1 LNEPNA
7 TQSPGGDGRRQRSIL
22 ITGCSSGIGYHCAH
36 GMRKRGWQVFATAR
50 KGEDLKRLRD
60 EGFDTSFLE
69 YADEDSIA
77 ATFEHVIEQTGGRL
91 DALFNNGAYAQPGA
105 IEDLSMAALR
115 EQFDANYFGWH
126 ALARRVI
133 PVMRAQASG
142 RIVQC
147 SSILGFIALPM
158 RGAYTSSKFAIE
170 GYTDTLR
177 IELEGSGIHV
187 SSIQPGPIKS
197 KIGENSIRAIHRH
210 IDIEGSVHSE
220 TYRRR
225 LAALEK
231 GGNTFGQ
238 LGPEA
243 VLKAL
248 LHACESRYPKPHY
261 HVTNPTRLMAFLR
274 RLLPGRLMHAVLVR
288 AKS

>member
-1 LNEPNA
+1 MSSPAIE
-7 TQSPGGDGRRQRSIL
+7 QSAGGDGRRRGAIL

-36 GMRKRGWQVFATAR
+36 GMKARGWQVFVTAR
-50 KGEDLKRLRD
+50 KGDDIKQLRD

-77 ATFEHVIEQTGGRL
+77 ATVDHVLEQTGGRL

-105 IEDLSMAALR
+105 IEDLTMAALR
-115 EQFDANYFGWH
+115 EQFDANFFGWH
-126 ALARRVI
+126 ALSRRII
-133 PVMRAQASG
+133 PVMRAQGSG
-142 RIVQC
+142 RIVQN

-177 IELEGSGIHV
+177 IELEGSGINV
-187 SSIQPGPIKS
+187 SSIQPGPIRS

-210 IDIEGSVHSE
+210 IDIEGSVHRE
-220 TYRRR
+220 QYRRR

-248 LHACESRYPKPHY
+248 VHACESRRPKPHY
-261 HVTNPTRLMAFLR
+261 HVTTPTRLMAMAR
-274 RLLPGRLMHAVLVR
+274 RILPGRALHALLVR
-288 AKS
+288 TKT

>member
-1 LNEPNA
+1 LSSPVDG
-7 TQSPGGDGRRQRSIL
+7 QSAGGSGRRRGSIL
-22 ITGCSSGIGYHCAH
+22 ITGCSTGIGYHCAH
-36 GMRKRGWQVFATAR
+36 GMKERGWQVFVTAR
-50 KGEDLKRLRD
+50 KGDDIKRLRD

-69 YADEDSIA
+69 YADEDSIT
-77 ATFEHVIEQTGGRL
+77 ATVDHVLQQTGGRL
-91 DALFNNGAYAQPGA
+91 DVLFNNGAYSQPGA
-105 IEDLSMAALR
+105 IEDLTMAALR
-115 EQFDANYFGWH
+115 EQFDANFFGWH
-126 ALARRVI
+126 DLVRRII
-133 PVMRAQASG
+133 PVMRAQGSG
-142 RIVQC
+142 RIVQN

-187 SSIQPGPIKS
+187 SSIQPGPIES
-197 KIGENSIRAIHRH
+197 KIGENAIRAIHRH
-210 IDIEGSVHSE
+210 IDIEGSVHRE
-220 TYRRR
+220 VYRRR

-248 LHACESRYPKPHY
+248 VHACESRRPKPHY
-261 HVTNPTRLMAFLR
+261 HVTNPTRLMAMLR
-274 RLLPGRLMHAVLVR
+274 RILPGRALHAVLTR

>member
-1 LNEPNA
+1 MK
-7 TQSPGGDGRRQRSIL
+7 T
-22 ITGCSSGIGYHCAH
+22 
-36 GMRKRGWQVFATAR
+36 RGWTVFATAR
-50 KGEDLKRLRD
+50 KGEDIRRLRD
-60 EGFDTSFLE
+60 EGLDTSFLD

-77 ATFEHVIEQTGGRL
+77 ATLHHVLEQTGGTL

-105 IEDLSMAALR
+105 VEDLTMAALR
-115 EQFDANYFGWH
+115 EQFDANFFGWH
-126 ALARRVI
+126 ALTRQVV
-133 PVMRAQASG
+133 PVMRQQGHG
-142 RIVQC
+142 RIVQN

-158 RGAYTSSKFAIE
+158 RGAYTASKFAIE

-177 IELEGSGIHV
+177 LELRSAGIHV

-210 IDIEGSVHSE
+210 IDIDGSVHRE
-220 TYRRR
+220 RYRRR

-248 LHACESRYPKPHY
+248 IHACESRRPRPHY
-261 HVTNPTRLMAFLR
+261 PVTLPTHLMGFVRRILPDRAF
-274 RLLPGRLMHAVLVR
+274 HAVLAR
-288 AKS
+288 IRT

>member
-1 LNEPNA
+1 MTAEPRKE
-7 TQSPGGDGRRQRSIL
+7 PGAGESRRTIL

-36 GMRKRGWQVFATAR
+36 GMKARGWTVFATAR
-50 KGEDLKRLRD
+50 KGEDIRRLRG

-77 ATFEHVIEQTGGRL
+77 ATVDHVLEQTGGKL

-105 IEDLSMAALR
+105 VEDLTMAALR
-115 EQFDANYFGWH
+115 EQFDANFFGWH
-126 ALARRVI
+126 ALTHAII
-133 PVMRAQASG
+133 PVMRAQGHG
-142 RIVQC
+142 RIVQN
-147 SSILGFIALPM
+147 SSILGFVALPL
-158 RGAYTSSKFAIE
+158 RAAYTASKFAIE

-177 IELEGSGIHV
+177 LELRDAGIHV
-187 SSIQPGPIKS
+187 SSIQPGPIES

-210 IDIEGSVHSE
+210 IDIEGSLHRERYERRME
-220 TYRRR
+220 T
-225 LAALEK
+225 LGK

-248 LHACESRYPKPHY
+248 VHACESRWPKPHY
-261 HVTNPTRLMAFLR
+261 PVTLPTHLMGIARRILPDRVFQAFLPR
-274 RLLPGRLMHAVLVR
+274 IR
-288 AKS
+288 